1 MQTHEVDPAAD
12 AGLRP
17 RRKRADAQRNVVA
30 LIDAARIV
38 FARSGVDAPA
48 KEITD
53 AAGVGVGTLY
63 RHFPKRSTLVV
74 AVLEKEIDAC
84 ADLAEELRD
93 SLRPADALAGW
104 VDRYIELV
112 GTKRGLASALH
123 SGIRPS
129 VRWQTTSWID
139 SSRRWT
145 RCWPQVPTTCG
156 RTSARRCCCTGLPCC
171 VSRCPGKG
179 STATGGWWMCSSTVC
194 TSGPV
199 ARPTL
204 LRDGERVVE
213 GITAGDRVFPAP

>member
-123 SGIRPS
+123 SGDPAFGSLADHIVDRLEPAVDSLLAAGSDDLRADIGATMLLHGIALLCQPVPGEGFDCNRRLVDVFVDGLYVRPGGAS
-129 VRWQTTSWID
+129 D
-139 SSRRWT
+139 A
-145 RCWPQVPTTCG
+145 
-156 RTSARRCCCTGLPCC
+156 SA
-171 VSRCPGKG
+171 
-179 STATGGWWMCSSTVC
+179 
-194 TSGPV
+194 
-199 ARPTL
+199 
-204 LRDGERVVE
+204 
-213 GITAGDRVFPAP
+213 